1 LVLLQRLPE
10 RYKSSFIVTSC
21 DQDLAN
27 TLRFRR
33 KHLTVSGNKLKAFSE
48 AEALDLFKALLI
60 EGEEY
65 QTSDIAQ

>member
-1 LVLLQRLPE
+1 
-10 RYKSSFIVTSC
+10 
-21 DQDLAN
+21 

-65 QTSDIAQ
+65 QTSDESNYLAIAQ